1 MNESQIQMI
10 PEMNEATSEQRT
22 EVNELV
28 DTLNKIFRDYRIA
41 MYEFNDAMKRR
52 DEIAKRAQKRVHI
65 WTILG
70 MAGLLLIIGVLFFLV
85 LTLTENLKFMSEQL
99 SSLNRNLTVATTEM
113 GTLKQNFTE
122 MKTQFSQIPG
132 GTSSETSK
140 VIANVND
147 KVNQVQ
153 TSLDQFGT
161 SLNSVLDNV
170 DAMRSSMTK
179 MNKRIGDLSS
189 AREDSY
195 PPRYGFPRRY

>member
-1 MNESQIQMI
+1 MNEQQIQMI
-10 PEMNEATSEQRT
+10 PELNEATPEHRT

-52 DEIAKRAQKRVHI
+52 DEIAKRAQKRVHV

-70 MAGLLLIIGVLFFLV
+70 MAGLLLIVGVLFFLV

-99 SSLNRNLTVATTEM
+99 SSLNSNLTVANTEM
-113 GTLKQNFTE
+113 GTLKRNITE
-122 MKTQFSQIPG
+122 IKTQFSQTQG
-132 GTSSETSK
+132 GTSSEASK
-140 VIANVND
+140 VIVNVND

-153 TSLDQFGT
+153 TSLDQLGT
-161 SLNSVLDNV
+161 SIDSVLDNV

-179 MNKRIGDLSS
+179 MNKRINALSPS
-189 AREDSY
+189 REEEY